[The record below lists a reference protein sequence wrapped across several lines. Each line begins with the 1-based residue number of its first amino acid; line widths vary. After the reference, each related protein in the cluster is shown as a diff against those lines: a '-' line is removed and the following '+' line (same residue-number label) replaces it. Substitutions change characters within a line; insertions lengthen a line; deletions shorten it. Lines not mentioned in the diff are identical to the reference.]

1 MLASKSAGAALLPA
15 PLLPTVAAQNQVA
28 NVTVPEGLV
37 AGDKFQCEVG
47 GVLVE
52 LAVPEGECA
61 TACSCPAL
69 ATLSADRCQ
78 PLGRLRPRDAAEY
91 PRARAAGPATAGC
104 GAGHS
109 GGAVTGFCVTPLH

>member
-1 MLASKSAGAALLPA
+1 M
-15 PLLPTVAAQNQVA
+15 
-28 NVTVPEGLV
+28 PEGLV

-61 TACSCPAL
+61 TAAPL
-69 ATLSADRCQ
+69 PWRPSADRCQ